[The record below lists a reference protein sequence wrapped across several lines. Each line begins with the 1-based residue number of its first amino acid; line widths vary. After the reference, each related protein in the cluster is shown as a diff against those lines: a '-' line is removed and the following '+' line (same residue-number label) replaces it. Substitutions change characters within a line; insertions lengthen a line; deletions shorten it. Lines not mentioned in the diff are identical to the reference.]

1 MSDKSFATVFVA
13 FVLYVLGFVFTFGH
27 AYNKTPDIERQ
38 TFGGIEYTVHNGPGT
53 KTAGAMVASMF
64 WPLYWSAQA
73 WK

>member
-1 MSDKSFATVFVA
+1 MNDKSFATVFVA

-27 AYNKTPDIERQ
+27 AFNAIPSMERQ
-38 TFGGIEYTVHNGPGT
+38 SFGGIEYTVYNGPGT
-53 KTAGAMVASMF
+53 KSVGAFLSSIA